1 MYVLWARFLIRRRK
15 HVCFDPAHLEFNAT
29 GKTTEMVCVIRVLVV
44 SQTNAVISPYPKFV
58 PSTNCIPWAP
68 CDPYVKLLQ
77 RYNFV
82 SSQALVM
89 ANNVQTNG
97 KIYATKAAPE
107 RVADGDIWWQLVMS
121 ILETFWDR
129 SISVYLFP
137 PGDLMCPRKY
147 WTSMSCSFF
156 WRIS

>member
-1 MYVLWARFLIRRRK
+1 MLVKNMFVLTQPTWNSTRQGRL
-15 HVCFDPAHLEFNAT
+15 
-29 GKTTEMVCVIRVLVV
+29 TEMVCVRVLVV

-58 PSTNCIPWAP
+58 PSTTCIPRAP

-97 KIYATKAAPE
+97 KICATKAAPE
-107 RVADGDIWWQLVMS
+107 RVADGDIW
-121 ILETFWDR
+121 
-129 SISVYLFP
+129 
-137 PGDLMCPRKY
+137 
-147 WTSMSCSFF
+147 
-156 WRIS
+156 